1 MMRRLLSCLLA
12 CFLLT
17 AHAAEAQFP
26 PAELTNLK
34 VFPADVPVR
43 ELLDSM
49 GGFTRALGVRC
60 SYCHVG
66 QQGQPLS
73 SYDFASDEKP
83 AKLKARVM
91 MRMAAAINGEHLPRL
106 AARRDPPIA
115 VSCATCHRG
124 VAEPRPLQQLVLA
137 AYERGGVDSAEAAYR
152 ALRERY
158 YGRAAYDFGEVALAD
173 VGAGLR
179 ERGRFADAVRIAVL
193 NTGFS
198 PNSGFA
204 HRQAAESHLSA
215 GDTASA
221 VKALE
226 RALEINAGDGQARGT
241 LDEIRPKRQ

>member
-1 MMRRLLSCLLA
+1 MMRRLLPCLLA
-12 CFLLT
+12 GATLT
-17 AHAAEAQFP
+17 APAARAQFP
-26 PAELTNLK
+26 PTELTNLK

-83 AKLKARVM
+83 AKAKARVM
-91 MRMAAAINGEHLPRL
+91 MRMVAAINGEHLPRL

-173 VGAGLR
+173 VGAVLR
-179 ERGRFADAVRIAVL
+179 DRSRFADAVRIALL

-204 HRQAAESHLSA
+204 HREAAEAQLAA

-226 RALEINAGDGQARGT
+226 RALEINADDGQARRA
-241 LDEIRPKRQ
+241 LDAIRPTKP

>member
-1 MMRRLLSCLLA
+1 MRRLLTCLLA
-12 CFLLT
+12 CGILT
-17 AHAAEAQFP
+17 ARAVQAQFP
-26 PAELTNLK
+26 PTELTNLK
-34 VFPADVPVR
+34 VFPADMPVR

-73 SYDFASDEKP
+73 SYDFAADEKP
-83 AKLKARVM
+83 AKGKARVM

-106 AARRDPPIA
+106 PARRDPPIA

-124 VAEPRPLQQLVLA
+124 VAEPRPLRQLVLA
-137 AYERGGVDSAEAAYR
+137 AYERGGVDSADAAYR

-173 VGAGLR
+173 VASDLR
-179 ERGRFADAVRIAVL
+179 DRGRFADAVRIAVL
-193 NTGFS
+193 NTEFS

-204 HRQAAESHLSA
+204 HRQVAESQLAA
-215 GDTASA
+215 GDTAAA

-226 RALEINAGDGQARGT
+226 RALEVNAEDGQARRA
-241 LDEIRPKRQ
+241 LDQIRPRRQ